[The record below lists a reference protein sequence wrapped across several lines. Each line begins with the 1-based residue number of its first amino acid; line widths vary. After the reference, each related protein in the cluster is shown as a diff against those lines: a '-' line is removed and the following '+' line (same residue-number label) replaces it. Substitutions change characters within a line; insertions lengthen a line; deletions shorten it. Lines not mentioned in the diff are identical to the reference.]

1 MQLDTCYRAVY
12 GILVLIPE
20 TLRPWECS
28 VISNLKTCNAMFV
41 DIFFGII
48 NISERLLPF
57 VEGNGSLIRCLM
69 SNIYNAKKSVIA
81 LARIAKVDIPWT
93 LKTLT
98 GNPDTIPLDQMA
110 A

>member
-1 MQLDTCYRAVY
+1 
-12 GILVLIPE
+12 
-20 TLRPWECS
+20 
-28 VISNLKTCNAMFV
+28 MFV

-57 VEGNGSLIRCLM
+57 VEGNGSLTRCLM

-110 A
+110 ASEQLRRARTRTIDYSTRGRLGGGQLPYMDS